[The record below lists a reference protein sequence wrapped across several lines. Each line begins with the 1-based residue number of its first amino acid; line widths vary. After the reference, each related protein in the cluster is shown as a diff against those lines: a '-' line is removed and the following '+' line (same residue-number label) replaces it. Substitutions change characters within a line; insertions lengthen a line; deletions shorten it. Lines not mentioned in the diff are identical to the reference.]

1 MNTNKYSFDA
11 TPDFETIQKEEKE
24 LLSRRIQ
31 AYSIETL
38 KIGLPID
45 TIFVQHTQ
53 FAESLAAMDRIFQI
67 AREVKMPHGLRIV
80 GPTGAGKSAIFDFF
94 KESLPQSSLFAPNLG
109 CVRIRVS
116 ARPTTGQ
123 LISAL
128 LEEYKYP
135 FNTVTDKTIY
145 LRKRHA
151 ISLVQEK
158 GTRLIFLDEAQNL
171 ISQVKRR
178 NKSLIEPEA
187 TVFLRELMDS
197 THVALVLGGTDELDK
212 LEDVDRHLADRV
224 AGRQSL
230 NYFQPN
236 SAWLAFMK
244 SFVIA
249 CSSFDI
255 KIIEN
260 EKQAKLLHTA
270 TYGSPRNFKRLLTEA
285 VLVAAQAKSN
295 SLQAEHFA
303 PAFKLVY
310 GSQSL
315 KTSPYA

>member
-1 MNTNKYSFDA
+1 MNTNKNRFDA
-11 TPDFETIQKEEKE
+11 TPDYETIKTEDDE
-24 LLSRRIQ
+24 LHSRRIQ
-31 AYSIETL
+31 TYSIETL
-38 KIGLPID
+38 KIGLEID
-45 TIFVQHTQ
+45 KIYVQHSQ
-53 FAESLAAMDRIFQI
+53 FVESLSALDRIFQI

-80 GPTGAGKSAIFDFF
+80 GPTGAGKSALFDFF

-109 CVRIRVS
+109 CVRIRVG
-116 ARPTTGQ
+116 AHPTTGQ

-128 LEEYKYP
+128 LDEYKYP

-171 ISQVKRR
+171 LRQVKRR
-178 NKSLIEPEA
+178 NKNLIEPEA
-187 TVFLRELMDS
+187 TVFLRELMDT

-212 LEDVDRHLADRV
+212 LEDVDRHLADRIT
-224 AGRQSL
+224 GRQSL
-230 NYFQPN
+230 DYFSPN
-236 SAWLAFMK
+236 TAWLAFMIA
-244 SFVIA
+244 FVKA
-249 CSSFDI
+249 CTWFDI
-255 KIIEN
+255 KLIEDR
-260 EKQAKLLHTA
+260 KQASLLHIA
-270 TYGSPRNFKRLLTEA
+270 THGSPRNFKRLLTEA

-295 SLQAEHFA
+295 SLQAEHLA
-303 PAFKLVY
+303 PAFSLVY